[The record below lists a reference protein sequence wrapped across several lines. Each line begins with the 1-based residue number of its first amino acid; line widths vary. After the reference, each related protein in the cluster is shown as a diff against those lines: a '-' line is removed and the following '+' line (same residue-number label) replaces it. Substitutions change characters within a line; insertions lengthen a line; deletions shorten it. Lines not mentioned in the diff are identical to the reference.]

1 MLAVSS
7 GVYAYMNGG
16 NYEEAEALIEKYIHE
31 DTECADEN
39 EVLFIAAGE
48 LYKVSGNQEAER
60 RIEKILEEYDEV
72 VEQELM
78 EWDEDG
84 EELPFS

>member
-1 MLAVSS
+1 M
-7 GVYAYMNGG
+7 
-16 NYEEAEALIEKYIHE
+16 IEKYIHE
-31 DTECADEN
+31 DTECTDES

>member
-1 MLAVSS
+1 ML
-7 GVYAYMNGG
+7 
-16 NYEEAEALIEKYIHE
+16 
-31 DTECADEN
+31 
-39 EVLFIAAGE
+39 FR
-48 LYKVSGNQEAER
+48 SGNQEAER